1 MKKRISLVLLMISAF
16 AMSACTFTARLY
28 PVQGPLSAQTP
39 TPVFFPKITSGAHL
53 SNISLVLSSGELCKG
68 HWTQVAPTQLPKSP
82 NAAGVQITA
91 GDMSSV
97 WDSVYGPGYYVAHVL
112 GAHYYYESVVSG
124 NRGTVINVQ
133 LYFDNSESQGKYY
146 RFKGVARDNKGNIYK
161 LIP

>member
-1 MKKRISLVLLMISAF
+1 
-16 AMSACTFTARLY
+16 MSACTSTLRLY

-39 TPVFFPKITSGAHL
+39 TPVFFPKITGAAYLSHL
-53 SNISLVLSSGELCKG
+53 SNISLVLSNGELCKG
-68 HWTQVAPTQLPKSP
+68 RWTQVAPTQPVKGA

-91 GDMSSV
+91 GEMSSV